1 MYTLK
6 VIRNGKVVDEITKNH
21 VETLILIMYEYVIPA
36 LEVYG
41 EEIECDWKFVIQKNK
56 KRGAK

>member
-6 VIRNGKVVDEITKNH
+6 VIRNGKTVDIVMRKH
-21 VETLILIMYEYVIPA
+21 VETLMMILNEDIIPT
-36 LEVYG
+36 LKVYG
-41 EEIECDWKFVIQKNK
+41 NKTECDWKFVIQKNK

>member
-6 VIRNGKVVDEITKNH
+6 VIRNGKTVDIVMRKH
-21 VETLILIMYEYVIPA
+21 VETLMMILNEDIIST
-36 LEVYG
+36 LKVYG
-41 EEIECDWKFVIQKNK
+41 NKTERDWKFVIQKNK